1 MIQNCIDKLKAL
13 AGVLPGQGLNS
24 VEVTTRYSNNSTL
37 LDDLR
42 QVHEVVLSRDKQDE
56 PELGEQHRASG
67 RRWAMAHRLTA
78 EDVQAVV
85 NGYRAGRTAREL
97 AERFSVSESSVKR
110 LVRRAGCRKRGLPP
124 DR

>member
-1 MIQNCIDKLKAL
+1 M
-13 AGVLPGQGLNS
+13 
-24 VEVTTRYSNNSTL
+24 TRYSNNPTL

-42 QVHEVVLSRDKQDE
+42 RAREAVQSSYEDDE
-56 PELGEQHRASG
+56 PELGGQRWASR
-67 RRWAMAHRLTA
+67 RRWAMTNRLTA

-110 LVRRAGCRKRGLPP
+110 LVRRAGCRKRGVPP
-124 DR
+124 DG